1 MTVTTVVAL
10 TCVASRV
17 IYPTESGHTV
27 THCAIV
33 TLGLTRR
40 CCAPTSARRSSSE
53 KERTYYTSWYLSG
66 IASMAARFAA
76 HSPNGFGGRSE
87 PNSVVSTAMSL
98 NALRKLRRQWPDA
111 VLEPPLSQNS

>member
-1 MTVTTVVAL
+1 MRGQSSHLSNGIRTH
-10 TCVASRV
+10 R
-17 IYPTESGHTV
+17 YPLRDCHARAATKV
-27 THCAIV
+27 LRANV
-33 TLGLTRR
+33 R
-40 CCAPTSARRSSSE
+40 APFQ
-53 KERTYYTSWYLSG
+53 LG

-111 VLEPPLSQNS
+111 VLELLLSQNN